1 MIFVIT
7 VSFYTRKQKLKI
19 SNGKFF
25 RIESKAYMIGSA
37 IFYDF
42 QKKLT

>member
-25 RIESKAYMIGSA
+25 RIESKAYMIVSA
-37 IFYDF
+37 IFMIF
-42 QKKLT
+42 RRN

>member
-1 MIFVIT
+1 MLIDNS
-7 VSFYTRKQKLKI
+7 VSFYSRKQKLKI